1 MNGLVRNC
9 AAVMYDGIR
18 GLSIYM
24 PHCTADMVG
33 KSDSLS
39 GHKCH
44 VRSAMEKKNR
54 PVDRRGAGFSRTLP
68 SGWFPAMPGHLSPC
82 TIICLLF
89 CNRVFFRSG
98 GSSPVSFVSV
108 SAFRQVRCPSCNGR
122 RSVTDETFRLYVQKA
137 GQCVY
142 VRKNCLISGLS
153 LVNRDCAI
161 RYLAN

>member
-9 AAVMYDGIR
+9 TAVMYDGIR
-18 GLSIYM
+18 GLSMYM

-44 VRSAMEKKNR
+44 VRSSMEKKNR

-68 SGWFPAMPGHLSPC
+68 SGYFPAMPGHLSPC
-82 TIICLLF
+82 TIICLLS

-98 GSSPVSFVSV
+98 GSPPVSFVSV
-108 SAFRQVRCPSCNGR
+108 SAYRQASCLSCNGR
-122 RSVTDETFRLYVQKA
+122 RSVADGTFPPVCPEGGTMCQW
-137 GQCVY
+137 
-142 VRKNCLISGLS
+142 SGKT
-153 LVNRDCAI
+153 A
-161 RYLAN
+161 

>member
-9 AAVMYDGIR
+9 TAVMYDGIR
-18 GLSIYM
+18 GLSMYM

-44 VRSAMEKKNR
+44 VRSSMEKKNR

-68 SGWFPAMPGHLSPC
+68 SGYFPAMPGHLSPC
-82 TIICLLF
+82 TIICLLS

-98 GSSPVSFVSV
+98 GSPPVSFVSV
-108 SAFRQVRCPSCNGR
+108 SAYRQARCLSCNGR
-122 RSVTDETFRLYVQKA
+122 RSVADGTFPPVCPEG
-137 GQCVY
+137 GQCVNGPEKLPDF
-142 VRKNCLISGLS
+142 RTFLGQ
-153 LVNRDCAI
+153 
-161 RYLAN
+161 

>member
-18 GLSIYM
+18 GLSMYM

-54 PVDRRGAGFSRTLP
+54 PVDRRGADSVERFHPVGFQQCQDI
-68 SGWFPAMPGHLSPC
+68 F
-82 TIICLLF
+82 LL
-89 CNRVFFRSG
+89 
-98 GSSPVSFVSV
+98 
-108 SAFRQVRCPSCNGR
+108 
-122 RSVTDETFRLYVQKA
+122 VQ
-137 GQCVY
+137 
-142 VRKNCLISGLS
+142 
-153 LVNRDCAI
+153 
-161 RYLAN
+161 